1 MIAPTQIR
9 KPENWQDFE
18 KLCTKLWGEIW
29 HCQDSIKRN
38 GRSGQNQH
46 GVDIYGIP
54 EGKDGY
60 YGIQCKGKSDYT
72 KSELTESDVDAE
84 IKNAKDF
91 KPTLKRLI
99 FATSACKDAKIE
111 EYVRCKNIENINAE
125 LFGVD
130 IFSWEDIVDKIKE
143 NRNVYNWYVNNM
155 MYNDVCDVKV
165 SIIGKEPITIHPKYS
180 KIKITHQYQSRLS
193 GFNIPSLTLPSIMQR
208 PTEYDGRWCEIVVK
222 VENIGATTIEDY
234 VLNVWFTHN
243 VDDLNNDV
251 NLCMDFMIDSAVR
264 ESINNRQRDNQE
276 VFYSEEYRNMLLCRP
291 KKTILVEKD
300 SHCFHIHIHTTSLK
314 GDTKMYWEFLSRSYS
329 KKGEISIL
337 IDAEYVVR
345 EEVREVSIGDT
356 LPHDKEEISPMIKYN
371 RN

>member
-1 MIAPTQIR
+1 MIAPMQIR

-29 HCQDSIKRN
+29 NCQDSIKRN

-72 KSELTESDVDAE
+72 KSELSESDIDTE
-84 IKNAKDF
+84 IANAKDF
-91 KPTLKRLI
+91 KPALKQLI

-111 EYVRCKNIENINAE
+111 EYVRNKNIENHAAG

-130 IFSWEDIVDKIKE
+130 IFAWEDIVDRIMD

-155 MYNDVCDVKV
+155 MYNDVCDVNV
-165 SIIGKEPITIHPKYS
+165 SIIGSEPIIIHPQYS
-180 KIKITHQYQSRLS
+180 KIRVTHQYQQRLS
-193 GFNIPSLTLPSIMQR
+193 GFNIPSLMLPSIMQR

-222 VENIGATTIEDY
+222 VENTGATTIEDY

-243 VDDLNNDV
+243 VDKLDNDV
-251 NLCMDFMIDSAVR
+251 SLCLDFMINPVVR

-276 VFYSEEYRNMLLCRP
+276 VFFSEEFRNLLHCRP
-291 KKTILVEKD
+291 KKRVLVEKD
-300 SHCFHIHIHTTSLK
+300 THCFHIKVHTTALK

-329 KKGEISIL
+329 KSDEIPIR
-337 IDAEYVVR
+337 IEAEYVER
-345 EEVREVSIGDT
+345 EDVKYVAIGDT
-356 LPHDKEEISPMIKYN
+356 LPDDREEISPMIKYA
-371 RN
+371 RK